1 MIKNAPRKSKFRNI
15 KTIIDGT
22 EFASKLEAGR
32 YAQLKLMERAG
43 LIGDLET
50 QRSFDLTVNGIVVTR
65 YIADF
70 VYVAA
75 GSLELVEMCI
85 RDRCKD
91 CHQGSRNG
99 IHGMRIMWNL
109 MKKTELACLSDTLQ
123 ALYGSIK

>member
-75 GSLELVEMCI
+75 GSLELVVEDAKGLLTPLYRLKKKMMMAEHGIAI
-85 RDRCKD
+85 REFKASARK
-91 CHQGSRNG
+91 SR
-99 IHGMRIMWNL
+99 
-109 MKKTELACLSDTLQ
+109 
-123 ALYGSIK
+123 